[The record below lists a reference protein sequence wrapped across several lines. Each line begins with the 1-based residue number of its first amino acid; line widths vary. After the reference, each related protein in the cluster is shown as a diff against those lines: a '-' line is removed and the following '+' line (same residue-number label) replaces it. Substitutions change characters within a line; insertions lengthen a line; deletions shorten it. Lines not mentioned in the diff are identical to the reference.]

1 MSPTDEGRLELDD
14 DGRVVD
20 ATGGVAGTVDLADPD
35 ATVVIPPTRA
45 HHVLATSVS
54 PWLRRHPRPVA
65 AAAVATL
72 AVALT
77 TAWFTHR
84 PPYVA
89 PVVPIAIEDAVLDG
103 RDLGGPS
110 IRDDGLLS
118 IAYSVRSTDPS
129 TRFDVLGVT
138 GPGLAPV
145 GPAQGHPPTS
155 STATPAA
162 STAAIRVQTQSVIQ
176 CANPVV
182 DGATR
187 SSYALEVRRIDAT
200 GAEAMLSVPFGADVN
215 DLSIAVHDYCL
226 SHYAVP
232 ALSIID
238 SAIRFSAGTSVA
250 SLELIVRN
258 TSNVAV
264 TVATIRG
271 PDGDVEVDL
280 SPTVTI
286 APQRSA
292 VVSSRLLV
300 RDCSSRPRPAALVDL
315 PNPVIGA
322 GYGDPGAMPGLT
334 LHVSSAGRSTLASYA
349 LGRSLADV
357 GALLTHAACAAAPT
371 FRTVLTDVSGTLG
384 LDGSWTVS
392 GTYLVRTSGVGVSV
406 GSEHFDGPPW
416 GAGSVLASG
425 DQAGTPW
432 ALVPSSLDG
441 GDGHL
446 PLRFSGPSCA
456 DALAEAPGTIAVRIT
471 AADREVYPFEVAV
484 DRAVLGKA
492 LAAACPTP

>member
-20 ATGGVAGTVDLADPD
+20 ASGVAGAVDLADPD
-35 ATVVIPPTRA
+35 ATVVIAPTRA
-45 HHVLATSVS
+45 HDVLATSVS
-54 PWLRRHPRPVA
+54 PWLRRHRRPVA

-72 AVALT
+72 GVALT
-77 TAWFTHR
+77 TAWWTHR
-84 PPYVA
+84 PPDVA

-129 TRFDVLGVT
+129 TSFEVLGVT
-138 GPGLAPV
+138 GPGLAPA
-145 GPAQGHPPTS
+145 GPPQGISPTS
-155 STATPAA
+155 PTSTPAA

-176 CANPVV
+176 CSDPVV
-182 DGATR
+182 EGATR
-187 SSYALEVRRIDAT
+187 SSYALEVRRRDAT
-200 GAEAMLSVPFGADVN
+200 GAESMLSVPFGADVN
-215 DLSIAVHDYCL
+215 DLSVAVHDYCL
-226 SHYAVP
+226 THYAVP

-238 SAIRFSAGTSVA
+238 SAIRFSAGTSEA

-258 TSNVAV
+258 TSNLAV

-271 PDGDVEVDL
+271 DDGDIEIDL
-280 SPTVTI
+280 SPSVTI

-300 RDCSSRPRPAALVDL
+300 RDCSARPRPAALVDL

-322 GYGDPGAMPGLT
+322 GYGDPDVLPGLT
-334 LHVSSAGRSTLASYA
+334 LNVSSAGRTMLASYA

-357 GALLTHAACAAAPT
+357 RSLLTHAACAAAPT
-371 FRTVLTDVSGTLG
+371 FQAHLTKVSGTLG

-392 GTYLVRTSGVGVSV
+392 GTYLVRTSGIGVSL

-425 DQAGTPW
+425 DRAGTPW
-432 ALVPSSLDG
+432 ALAPSSLDG

-456 DALAEAPGTIAVRIT
+456 DAIAEAPDTIPVRIT
-471 AADREVYPFEVAV
+471 TADHEVYPFQVTV
-484 DRAVLGKA
+484 DRAELGKA
-492 LAAACPTP
+492 LATACPTP